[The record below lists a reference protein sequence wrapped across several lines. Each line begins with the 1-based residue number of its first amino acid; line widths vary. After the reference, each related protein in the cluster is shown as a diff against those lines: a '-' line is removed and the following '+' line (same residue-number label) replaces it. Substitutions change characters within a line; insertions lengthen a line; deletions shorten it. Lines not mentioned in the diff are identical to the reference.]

1 MQESGNGNGNLTL
14 SERVRSLRLPDKAN
28 DPRPFA
34 IVPWSLCFVLALTSA
49 GFGFLAFKPRSQTDP
64 APAALASAST
74 SSGMVPPSASA
85 AAPKVGP
92 GGVVLESKGYIVPV
106 HQIQVSP
113 KVGGMVMELF
123 IEEGMQVREGD
134 ILAKLETTEYQH
146 DYDRLAAQARAAKH
160 RCEELT
166 KYRDIEIKQARAE
179 LEDAVA
185 QRDAAEKDFRRN
197 ADLVSTR
204 AISPR
209 ELEQAESSYR
219 SLEARVRR
227 AQLTL
232 DLWLLGPRDEK
243 IAAAKAEFEQIA
255 ADRDKNKWRL
265 DNTIVRAPVSGTILT
280 KKAEKGN
287 QINPSAFSNGL
298 AASLCDM
305 ADLSDMEVDLAIAER
320 DIAKVHKGQRCRIVA
335 EAFGDRPYDG
345 EVSRVMPQADRSKG
359 AVPVRVKIM
368 IPRDEEG
375 RYLRPDMGA
384 IVTFYNKT
392 EDAVPATK

>member
-1 MQESGNGNGNLTL
+1 MDKPGNGSLTL

-28 DPRPFA
+28 DPRPFP
-34 IVPWSLCFVLALTSA
+34 IVPWSLCFVLAIVCVGLGIA
-49 GFGFLAFKPRSQTDP
+49 AFRPRPQGEVAP
-64 APAALASAST
+64 APATTAATGGEA
-74 SSGMVPPSASA
+74 PAAHAA

-92 GGVVLESKGYIVPV
+92 GGVILESKGYIVPV

-123 IEEGMQVREGD
+123 IEEGMQVKEGD
-134 ILAKLETTEYQH
+134 VLARLETTEYQH
-146 DYDRLAAQARAAKH
+146 DYDRLAAQARAAMHKQ
-160 RCEELT
+160 EELT
-166 KYRDIEIKQARAE
+166 KYRDVEIKQAKAE
-179 LEDAVA
+179 LEDATA
-185 QRDAAEKDFRRN
+185 LRDAAEKDYRRN
-197 ADLVSTR
+197 ADLIVTR
-204 AISPR
+204 AVSPR
-209 ELEQAESSYR
+209 DLEQAESSYR

-232 DLWLLGPRDEK
+232 DLWTLGPRDEK
-243 IAAAKAEFEQIA
+243 IASAKAEYEQIVA
-255 ADRDKNKWRL
+255 ERDKNKWRL

-320 DIAKVHKGQRCRIVA
+320 DIAKVYKGQTCRVVA
-335 EAFGDRPYDG
+335 EAYPDRPYEG
-345 EVSRVMPQADRSKG
+345 LVSRIMPQADRAKG
-359 AVPVRVKIM
+359 AVPVRVKLM
-368 IPRDEEG
+368 IPREEEG

-392 EDAVPATK
+392 GDAPAKK